1 MKKLFDLIEIIT
13 ETNDQESDSVGLFE
27 ILKSNEKALKLIC
40 QAIYEARAD
49 YEHIKK
55 FF

>member
-1 MKKLFDLIEIIT
+1 MKKLFDLTEIIT
-13 ETNDQESDSVGLFE
+13 ETNDQENDSVGLFE

-40 QAIYEARAD
+40 QAIYDAKANYD
-49 YEHIKK
+49 HIKK